1 VNASEQATNL
11 VVASKIAAVVNLF
24 KSEFPD
30 VRADLKPWMNDDET
44 REWVDPNSI
53 DLGFHFPGLSRSAQS
68 RSLLVQIRLHQESS
82 KQALRVIGVDVV
94 GFDHRGKQ
102 WQLSTIEN
110 WRFVGNTEPTPAV
123 GHKLKQFCQQ
133 VFELFNES
141 ATAS

>member
-1 VNASEQATNL
+1 MNASEQATNL
-11 VVASKIAAVVNLF
+11 MVASKIATIVNLF

-44 REWVDPNSI
+44 RELVDPDSI
-53 DLGFHFPGLSRSAQS
+53 DLGFHFPGVSRSAQS
-68 RSLLVQIRLHQESS
+68 RSLLVQIRLHHEST
-82 KQALRVIGVDVV
+82 QAPRVIGVDVV

-123 GHKLKQFCQQ
+123 GNKLKHFCQQ
-133 VFELFNES
+133 VFEVFNES
-141 ATAS
+141 AAAS